1 MPAAPTS
8 VYGDDSLASLFLKTA
23 TAHPDGLA
31 LVSSRG
37 NLTYRDLLSRAVCL
51 ALVLRQ
57 NGATRGTLVGIWLSR
72 SVESVVAVLG
82 TLLCGAAYV
91 PIDPTYPTQ
100 RQQFLIDDSQLSL
113 VVTSR
118 QVGMPAIALGSA
130 TVVDIDTITSQTLTT
145 DQLTTFE
152 PTPTTADDLI
162 YVLYTS
168 GSTGRP
174 NGVCGPNGPTLNRLR
189 WGFEALPFDPS
200 GQEVIA
206 HRSSL
211 NFVDS
216 VAELFSGL
224 ISGIPTALLYPE
236 ETSDLGR
243 LIATLRLLQVTR
255 LTVVP
260 SVLAALLRAVPKLS
274 AALPKLKLWTCSG
287 EELPASLLRQ
297 FRASFPSA
305 TLVNIYGSTEVTA
318 DVTYALFAPGQP
330 AVSER
335 VPIGVSMAGAE
346 LLILDEHMQP
356 AADGQSGELYV
367 GGPVLSAGYLRRPTE
382 QARRFVPDPRKPDAK
397 LFRTG
402 DRVRRGS
409 DGQLY
414 YLGRQDNQIKL
425 RGVRIELEEVE
436 RTLLAATEGLSGLAV
451 VAVGDPSDPSSRHLC
466 AFYTPPD
473 YEVAKLR
480 STVEHSLPS
489 SMRPSEFVPM
499 TSLPLLPNGKLDRPT
514 LSQAQ
519 KRPTRVLGPD
529 DQPQTETERRL
540 IALYMQVIRQ
550 QPIGRQDTL
559 DTLGGDSLALAELL
573 AKLDGAFQRHI
584 LEGGLLQKTALWQL
598 AEWIDQGAAPHV
610 EDSLSGVTLIPLSS
624 QVVSQEVMLRL
635 ASAVDL
641 EREPL
646 TAAAQ
651 LTYEDELPYVKPIVA
666 AGLGEG
672 LSVVARSEA
681 TGHLVGFCLA
691 HDFCT
696 PAGVSIDESAPRL
709 KPVVKLLTE
718 LEEDYVR
725 TFGQPVAGEVVQL
738 SMTGTLSEVTGYE
751 IARQLEQHTLS
762 TSRARGYR
770 RAVTICTHRVTAI
783 QAERAGFVRC
793 AARDYS
799 TYEFEGQRVFASLAD
814 IHREV
819 ILFVKEL
826 S

>member
-1 MPAAPTS
+1 
-8 VYGDDSLASLFLKTA
+8 VYGDDSLASLFLKAA
-23 TAHPDGLA
+23 TSHPDALA
-31 LVSSRG
+31 LTSSRA

-51 ALVLRQ
+51 AQVLRQ
-57 NGATRGTLVGIWLSR
+57 HGATRGTLVGIWLSR

-100 RQQFLIDDSQLSL
+100 RQQFLVDDSQLSL

-118 QVGMPAIALGSA
+118 QAGMPAVALGSA
-130 TVVDIDTITSQTLTT
+130 TVVDIDTLAGQTLTA
-145 DQLTTFE
+145 DQVAAFV
-152 PTPTTADDLI
+152 PTRTMAADLL

-243 LIATLRLLQVTR
+243 MIATLRLLQVTR

-274 AALPKLKLWTCSG
+274 TVLPKLKLWTCSG
-287 EELPASLLRQ
+287 EELPASLLQQ

-318 DVTYALFAPGQP
+318 DVTYALFAPGQQLP
-330 AVSER
+330 TER
-335 VPIGVSMAGAE
+335 VPIGASMASAE
-346 LLILDEHMQP
+346 LLILDDHMQP
-356 AADGQSGELYV
+356 VPDGQSGELYV
-367 GGPVLSAGYLRRPTE
+367 GGPVLSAGYLRRPQE
-382 QARRFVPDPRKPDAK
+382 QARRFVTDPRRADAK

-436 RTLLAATEGLSGLAV
+436 RILLAATEGLSGLAV
-451 VAVGDPSDPSSRHLC
+451 VVVGNPSEPNSRHLC

-473 YEVAKLR
+473 YEVLKLR
-480 STVEHSLPS
+480 SAVEHSLPA
-489 SMRPSEFVPM
+489 SMRPTEFVAM

-514 LSQAQ
+514 LAQ
-519 KRPTRVLGPD
+519 ERKRPVRVLSPE
-529 DQPQTETERRL
+529 QLPQTQTEQRL
-540 IALYMQVIRQ
+540 SSLYAQVLGTQSIA
-550 QPIGRQDTL
+550 RQDTFA
-559 DTLGGDSLALAELL
+559 TLGGDSLALAELL
-573 AKLDGAFQRHI
+573 AKLDGQFPRHVF
-584 LEGGLLQKTALWQL
+584 EGGQLQQTEIMQL
-598 AEWIDQGAAPHV
+598 AEWIDCDTMPSVA
-610 EDSLSGVTLIPLSS
+610 DSLSGVTLLPLSP
-624 QVVSQEVMLRL
+624 QVVREEVMLRL

-666 AGLGEG
+666 AGLYEG

-696 PAGVSIDESAPRL
+696 PAGVSLEESAPRL

-751 IARQLEQHTLS
+751 IARQLEQYTLK

-783 QAERAGFVRC
+783 LAERAGFVRC
-793 AARDYS
+793 VARDYS
-799 TYEFEGQRVFASLAD
+799 TYEYEGQRVFASLAD